1 MTKIQIAAVL
11 GSLAAS
17 VSAHGIVQGIVAG
30 GKWYSGYNPSF
41 QYADP
46 PPTVIGWSTP
56 EDQDLGFVAPDAY
69 SDPDI
74 ICHKGATP
82 GGASAKVAAG
92 SVVELQWTVWPDS
105 HHGPV
110 IDYLA
115 KCSGS
120 CTNADKT
127 SLEFFKIDQGGL
139 IDGSTPPGTWASDQ
153 LIANNNSWVVTI
165 PKSIAPGNYVLRHEI
180 IALHSAGNEDGAQN
194 YPQCINLQITGSG
207 SDSPSGT
214 LGTALYKADDPGI
227 LINIYTELSTYKI
240 PGPSLI
246 AGAVS
251 MKQTTIPFNGAGT
264 VSTAAGG
271 SSASA
276 PAASASATAASSSA
290 AVASSAAGSY
300 SVPAASS
307 SVAGAASGS
316 SSYVAPSSAAA
327 SSAPSYPA
335 PSASSSVAGAASG
348 SASLPA
354 PSSVAP
360 VSSGAGT
367 VTCTTV
373 ITITGKPSSSS
384 AVAPVSS
391 SIVASIS
398 SSSSIPAPPLP
409 SASYGGA
416 STVVAVPSGGAPS
429 GAPPAPTGGHPGPG
443 RYPPNK
449 PIPKGFTFGDLL
461 AWLKYTIRT
470 VINKGGKKHAR
481 DFTVR

>member
-1 MTKIQIAAVL
+1 MSKIQIAAVL

-46 PPTVIGWSTP
+46 PPTVIGWSIP

-69 SDPDI
+69 GGPDI
-74 ICHKGATP
+74 ICHVGATP

-110 IDYLA
+110 LDYLA

-139 IDGSTPPGTWASDQ
+139 VDDTTPPGTWASDQ

-180 IALHSAGNEDGAQN
+180 IALHSAGTQDGAQN

-271 SSASA
+271 SSASI
-276 PAASASATAASSSA
+276 PAASASATPASGGG

-300 SVPAASS
+300 SVPAPSS

-316 SSYVAPSSAAA
+316 SSFAASSSGAA
-327 SSAPSYPA
+327 SSAPSYAA
-335 PSASSSVAGAASG
+335 PSASSSVVGPASG
-348 SASLPA
+348 SASLA
-354 PSSVAP
+354 ASSSVAS

-367 VTCTTV
+367 ATCTTV
-373 ITITGKPSSSS
+373 VTITGKPSSSS

-391 SIVASIS
+391 SGVAAVS

-409 SASYGGA
+409 SYGGGSTVIAVSSGGA
-416 STVVAVPSGGAPS
+416 SSS
-429 GAPPAPTGGHPGPG
+429 APPAPTGGHPGPG
-443 RYPPNK
+443 RYPANK

-461 AWLKYTIRT
+461 AWLKYTVRT

-481 DFTVR
+481 DFAVR